1 MPQPVIVAGARTPIG
16 KLLGGLA
23 PLTAPQ
29 LGGAAIA
36 AALERSGL
44 SGDQVDAVIFGNVV
58 QAGVGP
64 NPARLAAAAG
74 GIPMGVPAVTVNKL
88 CLSGLT
94 AIAQAAAQVAAGYSD
109 IVVAGGTES
118 MTNAPHLLPGS
129 RGGFKYGAAALADA
143 LDSDG
148 LVCGFDGISMGAAT
162 ERYQAGTGISRAEQD
177 EFAAESHARAAAAIK
192 DGTLAEEISPVTIT
206 TRKGPVTIETDEGV
220 RPGTTAE
227 KLGALRPAFAE
238 NGNITAGSASQL
250 SDGACAVVVMSAE
263 RAAALGLTPLAEI
276 GAYGTVAGPDPSLL
290 LQPAG
295 AIRDA
300 LRRDGATRLEDLD
313 LIEINEAFAAV
324 ALASVRDLGVSLD
337 RVNVN
342 GGAIAL
348 GHPVGMSGARVALT
362 LALSLRR
369 RGGGTGVAALC
380 GGGGQG
386 DALILRVPA
395 GTAS

>member
-36 AALERSGL
+36 AALDRAGL
-44 SGDQVDAVIFGNVV
+44 SGDQVDAVVFGNVV

-162 ERYQAGTGISRAEQD
+162 ERYQAGMGISRAEQD

-192 DGTLAEEISPVTIT
+192 DGTLAEEITPVTIA

-300 LRRDGATRLEDLD
+300 LRRDGATSLEDLD